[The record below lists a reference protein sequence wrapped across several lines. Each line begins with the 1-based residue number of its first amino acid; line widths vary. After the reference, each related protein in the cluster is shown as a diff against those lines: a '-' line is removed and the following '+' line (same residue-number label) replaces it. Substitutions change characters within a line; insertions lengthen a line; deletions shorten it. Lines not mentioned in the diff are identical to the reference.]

1 MVEIQTIQVP
11 ADVPKEKEAEY
22 TKNIELVT
30 HGLRR
35 MMLFA
40 GDQKI
45 EHLNDDFGSADAS
58 PEDADPEHMFKIASK
73 ARISC
78 FATQLGLLSKYG
90 RDYPTVPY
98 VIKLNS
104 KTNIVPVE
112 DKDPL
117 SEEMITPEEV
127 VQFKQDSGLNIVGMG
142 YTLYLGSE
150 YESQMLKEASEAILK
165 AHQNG
170 MFFILWVYPRGKNVS
185 DPYAP
190 HIIAGATGAAVSLGS
205 DFVKVTY
212 PKLIDTNDP
221 IVLAEK
227 FKEAVSAAGRT
238 MVIVSGG
245 SKMEVSEFLQ
255 QLHNQ
260 IHIAGAAGNAT
271 GRNVHM
277 RPLEEAVRFCNAI
290 SAIVFDDA
298 TPDEALKIYESK
310 NV

>member
-1 MVEIQTIQVP
+1 MVEKQTIQVP
-11 ADVPKEKEAEY
+11 ADVPKEKEQEY
-22 TKNIELVT
+22 IKNIETVT

-45 EHLNDDFGSADAS
+45 EHLNDDFGSKEAS
-58 PEDADPEHMFKIASK
+58 LEDADPEHMFKIASK

-78 FATQLGLLSKYG
+78 FATQLGLLAKYG
-90 RDYPTVPY
+90 RDYSTVPY
-98 VIKLNS
+98 VVKLNS
-104 KTNIVPVE
+104 KSNIVPVE
-112 DKDPL
+112 DKDPI
-117 SEEMITPEEV
+117 SEEMVTPEEV
-127 VQFKQDSGLNIVGMG
+127 VQFKKDSGLNIVGMG

-150 YESQMLKEASEAILK
+150 YEAEMLKEASEAILK

-170 MFFILWVYPRGKNVS
+170 MFFILWIYPRGKNVP
-185 DPYAP
+185 DPYDP
-190 HIIAGATGAAVSLGS
+190 HLIAGATGVAVSLGS

-212 PKLIDTNDP
+212 PKLIDSNDP
-221 IVLAEK
+221 LVIAEK

-245 SKMEVSEFLQ
+245 SKMEVPEFLE

-260 IHIAGAAGNAT
+260 IHISGAAGNAT

-277 RPLEEAVRFCNAI
+277 RPLEEAVRFCDAI

-298 TPDEALKIYESK
+298 TVAEALKIYEHT
-310 NV
+310 NA

>member
-1 MVEIQTIQVP
+1 MVEKQTIQVP

-22 TKNIELVT
+22 IKNIELVT

-45 EHLNDDFGSADAS
+45 EHLNDDFGSTDAS

-90 RDYPTVPY
+90 RDYSTVPY
-98 VIKLNS
+98 IVKLNS

-117 SEEMITPEEV
+117 SEEMVTPEEV
-127 VQFKQDSGLNIVGMG
+127 IQFKQSSGLNIVGMG
-142 YTLYLGSE
+142 HTLYLGSE
-150 YESQMLKEASEAILK
+150 YEPQMLKEASEAILK

-170 MFFILWVYPRGKNVS
+170 MFFILWVYPRGKNVP

-190 HIIAGATGAAVSLGS
+190 HIIAGATGVAVSIGA

-245 SKMEVSEFLQ
+245 SKMEVPEFLQ

-260 IHIAGAAGNAT
+260 IHISGAAGNAT

-277 RPLEEAVRFCNAI
+277 RPLEEAIRLCNAI

-298 TPDEALKIYESK
+298 TPDEAINIYENK
-310 NV
+310 NA